1 MTAAA
6 SVMAFPRIADLEG
19 KVCLVTGAST
29 GIGAAVA
36 RALGGQGARVA
47 VHYNQSKD
55 AAAVVVG
62 AIAAAGGE
70 GIAVGGDVA
79 SAKMAGEIVDRTAA
93 HFGRID
99 VLINNAGSL
108 IKRVPV
114 ADAPDDHYDAVM
126 DVNARSVFAACRAVV
141 PHFRKAGRGNI
152 INTTSIAA
160 RHGGGPGSVLYASA
174 KAFVS
179 TLTRGLAKELVKD
192 NIRVNAVAPGVIATP
207 FHERFSTAE
216 QIKVMTATI
225 PMGGWDRARSASAPI
240 SNLASDTLSGY
251 VTGQVVEVNGGQ
263 LMP

>member
-1 MTAAA
+1 MTAA
-6 SVMAFPRIADLEG
+6 SVIVFPSIADLKG

-36 RALGGQGARVA
+36 RALGAQGARVA

-55 AAAVVVG
+55 AAYAVVASVV
-62 AIAAAGGE
+62 AAGGE
-70 GIAVGGDVA
+70 GIAIGGDVA
-79 SAKMAGEIVDRTAA
+79 SAKVAGEIVDRAAA
-93 HFGRID
+93 HFGRLD

-114 ADAPDDHYDAVM
+114 ADASDDHYDAVM
-126 DVNARSVFAACRAVV
+126 DVNARSVFAACRAAV
-141 PHFRKAGRGNI
+141 PHFRKAGHGNI

-179 TLTRGLAKELVKD
+179 TLTRGLAKELGKH

-207 FHERFSTAE
+207 FHERFSTAD
-216 QIKVMTATI
+216 QIKAMTAMI
-225 PMGGWDRARSASAPI
+225 PMGRLGSSEECVGTYLY
-240 SNLASDTLSGY
+240 LASDTLSGY